1 MHEFWF
7 VSLPTYLPFLLKG
20 ALVTL
25 ELTLSSMIFALIVGL
40 LVALGRLSRIPALDW
55 LLRAYVE
62 IFRDVP
68 LIVQLLVIYFTLPE
82 IGVRLPAF
90 TAAVVGLSLNL
101 GAYLSEVFR
110 AAIISIDVGQR
121 DAGTS
126 IGMSRVTVYRR
137 VILPQAFLI
146 AVPTLGGYLI
156 ALLKDCSL
164 VSFIAVNEL
173 LRHGTIIIASTF
185 RSMET
190 YMMVAMIYFVMS
202 FAASRAVRWVERRL
216 TPAYLIS
223 QR

>member
-1 MHEFWF
+1 
-7 VSLPTYLPFLLKG
+7 LTGATY
-20 ALVTL
+20 
-25 ELTLSSMIFALIVGL
+25 
-40 LVALGRLSRIPALDW
+40 W
-55 LLRAYVE
+55 
-62 IFRDVP
+62 
-68 LIVQLLVIYFTLPE
+68 
-82 IGVRLPAF
+82 
-90 TAAVVGLSLNL
+90 
-101 GAYLSEVFR
+101 
-110 AAIISIDVGQR
+110 AI
-121 DAGTS
+121 
-126 IGMSRVTVYRR
+126 RR
-137 VILPQAFLI
+137 VILPRAFLI

-202 FAASRAVRWVERRL
+202 FAASRAVRWIERRL